1 MTPQTAD
8 FRTKYKT
15 LSATRSLSLTLV
27 LYFIFP
33 AAHVGL
39 SCNCSR
45 KKPRGS
51 FLWWRAPSF
60 SRRKRLE
67 SNNFSLLLFWCGH
80 SFPRITSGYLLGL
93 RCALGLKRTP
103 PPDLSLKLPHKKQYC
118 ALSLYDQVFQ
128 YPTTRFCFTA
138 AKCFS
143 CFGLSLNLFT
153 SWMVQRGGGV
163 HCRYLHYI
171 CL

>member
-15 LSATRSLSLTLV
+15 LSLPRALSLTLV

-80 SFPRITSGYLLGL
+80 SFPRITSRYLLGL

-103 PPDLSLKLPHKKQYC
+103 PPCPCQIYRSNCHTKSNI
-118 ALSLYDQVFQ
+118 ALSRYMTKFFNIPQLASVSPQLSAFLVSVYHSTCPQVEWFE
-128 YPTTRFCFTA
+128 
-138 AKCFS
+138 
-143 CFGLSLNLFT
+143 
-153 SWMVQRGGGV
+153 GGGGSP
-163 HCRYLHYI
+163 L
-171 CL
+171 